1 MSELTVDAGPPVSGL
16 AKHLTPFNILTGIIL
31 AGGAVILGVRFT
43 QGLSATTNLSHNYPW
58 GLWIGFDVMS
68 GVALAAGGFVT
79 STAVYVFGMKEYKP
93 VVRAAILT
101 GFLGYF
107 LVVLGLLADLGRP
120 WRLPYAFIKSAGPT
134 SPLFEVSLCVA
145 LYLTVLFIESTP
157 AALEW
162 LGLKRWRKVVGSLT
176 LGLTIFGLILS
187 TMHQSTLGAMF
198 MATPTKLHPL
208 WFSPHIPVH
217 YFVSAVA
224 AGLAMVIVEGWFS
237 HRAFHHQVEI
247 SKQHFENINFGLA
260 KAASVT
266 LGIYFAIK
274 VVALTL
280 EDEWYL
286 LAGLPLPPR
295 ERYED
300 LPQQENGVGSIRAF
314 LESLDEATRSLPRAL
329 DRPRRLSWV
338 VGRLVAEALEPVVH
352 RLNRVRGLELILHG
366 LPSPY
371 WGQEQVVTGL
381 LTGSDLLAGL
391 GQQDLGERLLLPA
404 VMLRQGEPVFL
415 DDLRLE
421 ELEAQLPVPVQL
433 IQGAADLVAA
443 CTGGSRQDP

>member
-1 MSELTVDAGPPVSGL
+1 MSELTVDAGPPDAGL
-16 AKHLTPFNILTGIIL
+16 SKHLTPFNIITGIIL
-31 AGGAVILGVRFT
+31 AVGAVILGIRFT

-134 SPLFEVSLCVA
+134 SPLFEVALCVA

-157 AALEW
+157 AVLEW

-208 WFSPHIPVH
+208 WYSPHIPVH

-224 AGLAMVIVEGWFS
+224 AGLAMVIVEGLFS

-247 SKQHFENINFGLA
+247 SRQHFENINFGLA

-266 LGIYFAIK
+266 LGIYCAIK

-280 EDEWYL
+280 EDEWHL
-286 LAGLPLPPR
+286 LATGWGAWYLFEVIGFFLLPCALFAVAYR
-295 ERYED
+295 ERK
-300 LPQQENGVGSIRAF
+300 L
-314 LESLDEATRSLPRAL
+314 L
-329 DRPRRLSWV
+329 
-338 VGRLVAEALEPVVH
+338 LVRVAAIITVLGIM
-352 RLNRVRGLELILHG
+352 LNRFNATFLVFNWKLPAAERY
-366 LPSPY
+366 LPS
-371 WGQEQVVTGL
+371 WMEIWVTVAFITFAVV
-381 LTGSDLLAGL
+381 
-391 GQQDLGERLLLPA
+391 
-404 VMLRQGEPVFL
+404 VFRWIANHMPIMYEHP
-415 DDLRLE
+415 DWKGDH
-421 ELEAQLPVPVQL
+421 
-433 IQGAADLVAA
+433 
-443 CTGGSRQDP
+443 